1 MSSRGRRILMVD
13 ADGASKFSDLSR
25 LQIALEDLN
34 GKKVGGKK
42 IFWSY
47 FLIPTIAYLFEE

>member
-1 MSSRGRRILMVD
+1 MAD